1 MADEGGRQY
10 SEKKL
15 KYAERLE
22 NLIKTLPK
30 VLLICADNVGS
41 QQMHVVRAE
50 LRKDGQKAEILMGKN
65 TMIKFIIRRAAAEN
79 PALNKLVDA
88 IKLNVGLVFTDC
100 EPKKIREIL
109 EKNKV
114 VAGAKAGAIAPT
126 DVFLEAGPT
135 GMEPAQTN
143 FFQALGIATKITKGT
158 IEVIKQVAL
167 ARANE
172 RVGPS
177 EAALMTKMGMKP
189 FLYGL
194 KVTHVFDGEGMV
206 DPAVLDIEDDDIK
219 ECFKNAMG
227 RVAAVGLK
235 IGYPVAP
242 AVPHMFV
249 NAFRNLVALT
259 LETEVSFKEVT
270 CLFCVRV
277 LVLLPV
283 GGGGG
288 GAGRASKVWVPTS
301 FPHLASSA
309 SVGRSWCAEVLPSH
323 VFISTTGL
331 ASRWSACTCWLHA
344 CGPLARARSLS
355 VSSSL
360 FISLS
365 LSGSRASV
373 CELSNSVCS
382 FMCVRV
388 RGLDFM
394 YLVHT
399 CTRSTDISLVH
410 TLSLEN
416 VHVCLA
422 LRARG
427 RGRGNS
433 PQRRFTHAYL
443 YTAQA
448 SLYVFYTSGFYV
460 SCLTEGLAIHTH

>member
-1 MADEGGRQY
+1 LAVASQLAGRSSSFQGWVPTAHGPQGAA
-10 SEKKL
+10 SKEPDPGQQ
-15 KYAERLE
+15 R
-22 NLIKTLPK
+22 

-114 VAGAKAGAIAPT
+114 VAGAKAGAIAPS

-167 ARANE
+167 ARAGE

-259 LETEVSFKEVT
+259 LETEVSFKEAEEIKD
-270 CLFCVRV
+270 RV
-277 LVLLPV
+277 ANPDKYGGG

-288 GAGRASKVWVPTS
+288 GAAPAAAAAPAAKAAAPPPEEEEEDMG
-301 FPHLASSA
+301 F
-309 SVGRSWCAEVLPSH
+309 
-323 VFISTTGL
+323 
-331 ASRWSACTCWLHA
+331 
-344 CGPLARARSLS
+344 
-355 VSSSL
+355 SL
-360 FISLS
+360 F
-365 LSGSRASV
+365 
-373 CELSNSVCS
+373 
-382 FMCVRV
+382 
-388 RGLDFM
+388 D
-394 YLVHT
+394 
-399 CTRSTDISLVH
+399 
-410 TLSLEN
+410 
-416 VHVCLA
+416 
-422 LRARG
+422 
-427 RGRGNS
+427 
-433 PQRRFTHAYL
+433 
-443 YTAQA
+443 
-448 SLYVFYTSGFYV
+448 
-460 SCLTEGLAIHTH
+460 